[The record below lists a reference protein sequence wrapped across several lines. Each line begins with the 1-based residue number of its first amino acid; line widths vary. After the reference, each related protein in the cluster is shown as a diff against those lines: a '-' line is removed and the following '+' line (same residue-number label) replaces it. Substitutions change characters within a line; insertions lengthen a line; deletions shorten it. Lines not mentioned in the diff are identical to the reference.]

1 MFKAALV
8 GAIALATVGSF
19 SISPEG
25 IHITPAAAQEVVVS
39 QSQIAQLRSALRLTS
54 DQERYWYPVE
64 ATLRAMARQQQQY
77 QVASADGGYIARAQ
91 SRLSGYALNAMSLQ
105 KLKSAAQP
113 LIGRLNDEQKHAG
126 AQVLQAM
133 GVTF

>member
-19 SISPEG
+19 SMSPEG
-25 IHITPAAAQEVVVS
+25 IRVTPAAAQEVVVS
-39 QSQIAQLRSALRLTS
+39 HSQIAQLKSALRLTA

-64 ATLRAMARQQQQY
+64 ATLRAMARQQQY
-77 QVASADGGYIARAQ
+77 QVASADGGYVERAQ

-105 KLKSAAQP
+105 KLRSAAQP

-126 AQVLQAM
+126 AQVLQSM

>member
-8 GAIALATVGSF
+8 GAFALATVGSF
-19 SISPEG
+19 SISHEG

-39 QSQIAQLRSALRLTS
+39 HAQIARLKSALRLS
-54 DQERYWYPVE
+54 ADQERYWSPVE

-77 QVASADGGYIARAQ
+77 QVASADGGFVERTQ

-105 KLKSAAQP
+105 RLKSAAQP

-126 AQVLQAM
+126 AQVLQTM
-133 GVTF
+133 GVSF